1 MWQKAWK
8 NRIEWNAKGLFPFL
22 LFIWLADYEQREIG
36 CILTRKHAHTHTQI
50 RTHTHTRVCYTL
62 CICVL
67 TCAYQNSWQYLIS
80 SWAFTH
86 TRSNIYMIR
95 NIHFHI
101 CVYID
106 MVAVFRSSRS
116 AHTAP
121 AHSHAHD
128 AKGKNSRKKFP
139 KVKSQLNLPNQHD

>member
-1 MWQKAWK
+1 MTKSMEK
-8 NRIEWNAKGLFPFL
+8 SNRVKCKGAFPLPAFYLTCWLRTTWNRL
-22 LFIWLADYEQREIG
+22 Y
-36 CILTRKHAHTHTQI
+36 THAQA
-50 RTHTHTRVCYTL
+50 RTHTHTNTHTHTHT
-62 CICVL
+62 CVL
-67 TCAYQNSWQYLIS
+67 HIVHLCSYICAYQNSWQYLIS

-86 TRSNIYMIR
+86 TRSNMYMIR